1 MELMLTKPRREMEQ
15 KVQGINAGFQRLVD
29 VIETCNIHIVLN
41 SFGKGLDKYVKD
53 AEQVII
59 DLHSLF

>member
-1 MELMLTKPRREMEQ
+1 M
-15 KVQGINAGFQRLVD
+15 D

-41 SFGKGLDKYVKD
+41 SFGKGLDKYGKD

-59 DLHSLF
+59 DLRSLFEYSGALHEDLGNLQLNLDVEVKLFI

>member
-1 MELMLTKPRREMEQ
+1 MEQ

-29 VIETCNIHIVLN
+29 VIGTCNIHIVLN
-41 SFGKGLDKYVKD
+41 SFGKGLDKYGKD